1 MNIFGRKYE
10 FLFENIIAEIEIFSR
25 NCHFYPKLPDIAEIT
40 RFGRIFSFGMVSVI
54 SLCRIQFRPKL
65 YKLLRSH
72 TSQNELRHANWGML
86 WWILLVL
93 VPYHPSVFVFCLPP
107 ASNLLALTPAA
118 IRKPERRSPDGKREG
133 EASVVAVKRGRG
145 TKGVQ
150 YAYCS
155 LPRPTGKAEGVT
167 YTASVC
173 KFACFNL
180 CLWRRWCFDNRIWRS
195 GSTPRR

>member
-1 MNIFGRKYE
+1 M
-10 FLFENIIAEIEIFSR
+10 
-25 NCHFYPKLPDIAEIT
+25 
-40 RFGRIFSFGMVSVI
+40 
-54 SLCRIQFRPKL
+54 
-65 YKLLRSH
+65 
-72 TSQNELRHANWGML
+72 
-86 WWILLVL
+86 L
-93 VPYHPSVFVFCLPP
+93 VPYPPSLFVFCLPP

-133 EASVVAVKRGRG
+133 EASVVAVKRGKG

-155 LPRPTGKAEGVT
+155 LPRPTGGKAEGVT

-180 CLWRRWCFDNRIWRS
+180 CLWRRWCLITES
-195 GSTPRR
+195 EEVGVRRAVNHELEMTKGIDG